1 MTPLIL
7 AIPDLDSEPDL
18 VASAALHGVVVARR
32 SFDAADLLAAA
43 AADTSMAVALSAGV
57 PRLSGDLVGRLIA
70 DERLVIG
77 IAGNDEDERQ
87 LAAWNVRCIIRHHGD
102 AVATMSQIARAI
114 GSRDSAMPSTTVR

>member
-43 AADTSMAVALSAGV
+43 AADTSMAVALSAGI
-57 PRLSGDLVGRLIA
+57 PRLSGDLVGRI
-70 DERLVIG
+70 
-77 IAGNDEDERQ
+77 IAGIGDGE
-87 LAAWNVRCIIRHHGD
+87 ID
-102 AVATMSQIARAI
+102 AVT
-114 GSRDSAMPSTTVR
+114 SAQEERPFERVVA